1 MSHVHKI
8 SPNLWFDTQAEEAAE
23 FYTGIF
29 PNSQVTRIARYPEA
43 EEDMAHKMP
52 AGSIM
57 TVDFELDGQSFVAL
71 NAGPVFKFNE
81 AISFIVHCNNQ
92 QEIDQ
97 FWEKLG
103 EGGDPNAQQCG
114 WLKDKFGVSWQIVPA
129 VLITL
134 LMDPNPQKAASVFKA
149 MMNMKKLDIGA
160 LERAAEG

>member
-1 MSHVHKI
+1 MATLRKI
-8 SPNLWFDTQAEEAAE
+8 STNLCFDTQAEAAAE

-29 PNSQVTRIARYPEA
+29 PNSKVDRIARYPEA
-43 EEDMAHKMP
+43 GEEIHKMTP
-52 AGSIM
+52 GSIM

-81 AISFIVHCNNQ
+81 AISFIVHCDTQ
-92 QEIDQ
+92 QEVDD

-103 EGGDPNAQQCG
+103 EGGDPNSRQCG
-114 WLKDKFGVSWQIVPA
+114 WLKDKYGVWWQIVPK

-134 LMDPNPQKAASVFKA
+134 LMDPNPQKAASVFTA
-149 MMNMKKLDIGA
+149 MLKMKKLEIAA

>member
-29 PNSQVTRIARYPEA
+29 PNSRVNRIARYPEGG
-43 EEDMAHKMP
+43 EDIHKMTP
-52 AGSIM
+52 GSIM
-57 TVDFELDGQSFVAL
+57 TVDFELDGQSFTAL

-81 AISFIVHCNNQ
+81 AISFVVHCDTQ
-92 QEIDQ
+92 QEVDQ

-103 EGGDPNAQQCG
+103 EGGDPKGNQCG
-114 WLKDKFGVSWQIVPA
+114 WLKDKFGVSWQIVPTIL
-129 VLITL
+129 VTL
-134 LMDPNPQKAASVFKA
+134 LMDPNPNKAASVFAA
-149 MMNMKKLDIGA
+149 MLKMQKLDIAA

>member
-29 PNSQVTRIARYPEA
+29 PNSKVNRIARYPEA
-43 EEDMAHKMP
+43 GEEIHKMTP
-52 AGSIM
+52 GSIM

-81 AISFIVHCNNQ
+81 AISFVVHCDTQ
-92 QEIDQ
+92 QEVDD

-103 EGGDPNAQQCG
+103 AGGDPKANQCG
-114 WLKDKFGVSWQIVPA
+114 WLKDKFGVSWQIVPRE
-129 VLITL
+129 L
-134 LMDPNPQKAASVFKA
+134 LA
-149 MMNMKKLDIGA
+149 MMQMAKLDLAKLQQAFAGT
-160 LERAAEG
+160 RR

>member
-29 PNSQVTRIARYPEA
+29 PNSKVNRIARYPEA
-43 EEDMAHKMP
+43 GEEIHKMTP
-52 AGSIM
+52 GSIM

-81 AISFIVHCNNQ
+81 AISFVVHCDTQ
-92 QEIDQ
+92 QEVDD

-103 EGGDPNAQQCG
+103 AGGDPKANQCG
-114 WLKDKFGVSWQIVPA
+114 WLKDKFGVSWQIVPTI
-129 VLITL
+129 LTTL
-134 LMDPNPQKAASVFKA
+134 LMDPNPHKAASVFGA
-149 MMNMKKLDIGA
+149 MLKMQKLDISA